1 MKPARG
7 YQHLTGFD
15 YLPATT
21 GSTIMNVSSSL
32 PSSGGSRTS
41 TSALNAAFSTSTGPT
56 RYDTGGLDDTPAGIT
71 DRDALLKHCGRNVM
85 HASVDRSFKTAY
97 RCNDNGEKRPV
108 YYRVTSRAFTRCQY
122 VMLTTKQYAPVLV
135 VDIDQPGTP
144 GGHPSN
150 LAQEVRDNL
159 AMLIQLDLGP
169 AWVGI
174 NPVTGRAQAIW
185 LIDPVYADK
194 TGRSPNMT
202 LLSAASRAL
211 GELLDHDPHFSHR
224 FSRSPF
230 YHGDDP
236 TAYRWYCQHKRVHRL
251 AELLREVR
259 TIMGTPVKENTRRR
273 QFTSGRDLI
282 DTVKKRRKEAE
293 AFKAIAQDVE
303 NDLGDQADQYDPEL
317 IDGVRVLWISRGRAA
332 RDETAFRHALK
343 TGHRLRAAGQRLTDA
358 ALIDDYEHAYTIAQ
372 REGADGRE
380 AEMPPMRDRQTMARR
395 VRGYVTHSKTHAGL
409 STTPQRATSAE
420 RKALA
425 TMGRKGGQKAA
436 ERWKNDPNGK
446 YAQNELKRLNK
457 ANSRRSAQGRS
468 VSYQIAA
475 YYDDAY
481 SQTEKYPTV
490 QEAAEEFGVSNRTVQ
505 RALSKAGIQL
515 PTGRRKKGDTP

>member
-1 MKPARG
+1 MSLMPSN
-7 YQHLTGFD
+7 
-15 YLPATT
+15 
-21 GSTIMNVSSSL
+21 GSCT
-32 PSSGGSRTS
+32 PTS
-41 TSALNAAFSTSTGPT
+41 DRDAAFSTSTGPT

-71 DRDALLKHCGRNVM
+71 DQDALLKHCGRTVM
-85 HASVDRSFKTAY
+85 PASVNRNFNKAY
-97 RCNDNGEKRPV
+97 RCTDDGETCPV
-108 YYRVTSRAFTRCQY
+108 YFRVDSHAFSRCQY
-122 VMLTTKQYAPVLV
+122 VMFNNTQYAPVIV
-135 VDIDQPGTP
+135 IDIDQPGTP
-144 GGHPSN
+144 GGHPAN
-150 LAQEVRDNL
+150 LAQEVRNNL

-169 AWVGI
+169 SWIGI
-174 NPVTGRAQAIW
+174 NPRSGKAQAIW
-185 LIDPVYADK
+185 LIDPVYADES
-194 TGRSPNMT
+194 GASPNMK
-202 LLSAASRAL
+202 LLSVASRAL

-259 TIMGTPVKENTRRR
+259 TIMGTPVKENTRRQ

-358 ALIDDYEHAYTIAQ
+358 ALIDAYEHAYTIAQ
-372 REGADGRE
+372 REGADGRA

-395 VRGYVTHSKTHAGL
+395 VRGYVIQSKTLSEL
-409 STTPQRATSAE
+409 STSPQRATSSE

-436 ERWKNDPNGK
+436 KRWEKDPDGE
-446 YAQNELKRLNK
+446 YAQRQRETLNN
-457 ANSRRSAQGRS
+457 ANQRRKTGASANKFA
-468 VSYQIAA
+468 IASWFLSA
-475 YYDDAY
+475 NAETGEWPSIPDAM
-481 SQTEKYPTV
+481 T
-490 QEAAEEFGVSNRTVQ
+490 EFGVSRDTVK
-505 RALSKAGIQL
+505 RALKAAEIQL
-515 PTGRRKKGDTP
+515 PRGRRKKSN

>member
-1 MKPARG
+1 MS
-7 YQHLTGFD
+7 L
-15 YLPATT
+15 
-21 GSTIMNVSSSL
+21 L
-32 PSSGGSRTS
+32 PSNGSCTP
-41 TSALNAAFSTSTGPT
+41 TSALNAAFSTSTGPVRTATGGIKTISAGITDRDAAFSTSTGPT

-71 DRDALLKHCGRNVM
+71 DQDALLKHCGRKVM
-85 HASVDRSFKTAY
+85 PASVNRNFNKAY
-97 RCNDNGEKRPV
+97 RCTDDGETRPKYV
-108 YYRVTSRAFTRCQY
+108 RVDSHAFSRCQY
-122 VMLTTKQYAPVLV
+122 VMFNNTQYAPVIV
-135 VDIDQPGTP
+135 IDIDKCGTP

-150 LAQEVRDNL
+150 LAQEVRNNL

-169 AWVGI
+169 AWIGI
-174 NPVTGRAQAIW
+174 NPMSGRAQAIW

-194 TGRSPNMT
+194 SGISPNMT

-259 TIMGTPVKENTRRR
+259 TIMGTPTKEKHRRQ

-282 DTVKKRRKEAE
+282 NTVKKRRQEAE
-293 AFKAIAQDVE
+293 ALKALDQDVE

-317 IDGVRVLWISRGRAA
+317 IDGVRVLWISQGRAA

-358 ALIDDYEHAYTIAQ
+358 ALIDAYEHAYTIAQ

-395 VRGYVTHSKTHAGL
+395 VRGYVIQSKTFSEL
-409 STTPQRATSAE
+409 STSPQRATSSE

-436 ERWKNDPNGK
+436 ERWKNDPNGE
-446 YAQNELKRLNK
+446 YAQRQRATLAQSNERKKLQGNETRARVYKVYAETLAQTGIKPSGAAIGRELGISRKTASAYLRELKASGLL
-457 ANSRRSAQGRS
+457 
-468 VSYQIAA
+468 Y
-475 YYDDAY
+475 
-481 SQTEKYPTV
+481 
-490 QEAAEEFGVSNRTVQ
+490 
-505 RALSKAGIQL
+505 
-515 PTGRRKKGDTP
+515 